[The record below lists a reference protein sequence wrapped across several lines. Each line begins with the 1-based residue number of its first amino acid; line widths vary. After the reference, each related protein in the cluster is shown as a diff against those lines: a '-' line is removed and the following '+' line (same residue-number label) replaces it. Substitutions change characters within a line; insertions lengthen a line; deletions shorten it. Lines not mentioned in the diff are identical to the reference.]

1 MNREERD
8 RFISE
13 NIGLVHSCA
22 NRFRGRGMEYDD
34 LFQAGCLG
42 LVKAVD
48 AFDSSRGVRFST
60 YAVPVI
66 LGLFALK
73 GVLVVLP
80 YSLLTTVTGLVF
92 GFLPALVINIF
103 GTALCVTIPYL
114 TGKSAKREDVMEKVR
129 SNRLLAKFYTGKES
143 DLFPLC
149 FSLRLAGVQSE
160 MLSIFFGNIGM
171 PYLPYLAASI
181 LGKLSLTVCYTIL
194 GSTLSASELSPVAM
208 IFFGLDTVMLV
219 ISLLVF
225 RKKRKAHEKE
235 EDGAEGEE
243 SEEGTL
249 AAVEVLPAEE
259 EKVTADEIR

>member
-1 MNREERD
+1 MKLPKAKTILRYLPAAIT
-8 RFISE
+8 FCCTLA
-13 NIGLVHSCA
+13 GLLYILLNGKPGTAS
-22 NRFRGRGMEYDD
+22 
-34 LFQAGCLG
+34 
-42 LVKAVD
+42 LVS
-48 AFDSSRGVRFST
+48 FVRAHNT
-60 YAVPVI
+60 VAVPVI

-225 RKKRKAHEKE
+225 RKKRKAHGK

-249 AAVEVLPAEE
+249 AATEVLPAEE
-259 EKVTADEIR
+259 EKVTAGKSR

>member
-1 MNREERD
+1 MKLPKAKTILRYLPAAIT
-8 RFISE
+8 FCCTLA
-13 NIGLVHSCA
+13 GLLYILLNGKPGTAS
-22 NRFRGRGMEYDD
+22 
-34 LFQAGCLG
+34 
-42 LVKAVD
+42 LV
-48 AFDSSRGVRFST
+48 AFVRAHDT
-60 YAVPVI
+60 VAVPVI

-235 EDGAEGEE
+235 EDGAKGEE

-249 AAVEVLPAEE
+249 AATEVLPVEE